1 MKQFKINDELISKI
15 KKLIEDKNRDKV
27 LSILANIHYADLAE
41 IFELLETT
49 EVIFLVK
56 IFDKQKIADAL
67 AEIDE
72 DLREI
77 ILEKL
82 SAKEIAEKI
91 VELDT
96 DDATDVISELTEERQ
111 ERVFSQIKDA
121 ELTDDIKELLKYD
134 EDTAGGLMAKE
145 LVSVNENLSISK
157 CLDEIRKQAK
167 NVTRVHSIYVVDS
180 KNRLKGRLSLKDVVT
195 AKSRSKVRDIYIP
208 NVDYVTVDQN
218 GEDVAKIM
226 SKYDL
231 EAIPVTNKGKT
242 LLGRITIDD
251 IVDLIKDEAEKDYQL
266 AAGISSEVEVNDS
279 IFQLT
284 KARLPWL
291 FLGLLG
297 GLGSVFILKD
307 FEQIMNQPDLRNL
320 FFYTPLIAAMA
331 GNVGVQSSAIIV
343 QGLANDLVKGS
354 LLNRLFKEV
363 GLSLINGFALSVI
376 LIIFGQIVNQDLFMS
391 LTIAGSM
398 MGVIIIAALVGTFVP
413 IILDKQGIDP
423 AIATGPFITTAND
436 IFGIFLFFYIAK
448 ISLGF
453 WWKKFLYFVLVIHA
467 EVK

>member
-1 MKQFKINDELISKI
+1 MRQFKVNDEIIDNI
-15 KKLIEDKNRDKV
+15 KRLNNNCNKEKLVKDLND
-27 LSILANIHYADLAE
+27 LHYADLAE
-41 IFELLETT
+41 IFELLEVKQ
-49 EVIFLVK
+49 VIFLVK
-56 IFDKQKIADAL
+56 IFDKERIADAL

-77 ILEKL
+77 ILENL

-91 VELDT
+91 QELDT
-96 DDATDVISELTEERQ
+96 DDATDVISELSEDIQ
-111 ERVFSQIKDA
+111 ESVLSQIKDS
-121 ELTDDIKELLKYD
+121 ELTDDIKELLKYK

-145 LVSVNENLSISK
+145 LVKVSEDLSISK

-167 NVTRVHSIYVVDS
+167 NVSRVHSIYVVDS
-180 KNRLKGRLSLKDVVT
+180 KNKLKGRLSLKDVVT
-195 AKSRSKVRDIYIP
+195 AKSGSKVKDIYIP
-208 NVDYVTVDQN
+208 KVDYVTAEQE
-218 GEDVAKIM
+218 GEEVAKIM

-231 EAIPVTNKGKT
+231 EAIPVTNKRKT

-266 AAGISSEVEVNDS
+266 AAGISSEVEANDS
-279 IFQLT
+279 IFQLS

-354 LLNRLFKEV
+354 LLSRLLKEV
-363 GLSLINGFALSVI
+363 GLSLINGLVLAII
-376 LIIFGQIVNQDLFMS
+376 LVIFGQIVNQDLFMS

-453 WWKKFLYFVLVIHA
+453 
-467 EVK
+467 

>member
-1 MKQFKINDELISKI
+1 MRQFKVNDELIDNI
-15 KKLIEDKNRDKV
+15 KRLITISDKEKLVKDLND
-27 LSILANIHYADLAE
+27 LHYADLAE
-41 IFELLETT
+41 IFELLEVKQ
-49 EVIFLVK
+49 VIFLVK
-56 IFDKQKIADAL
+56 IFDKERIADAL

-77 ILEKL
+77 ILENL
-82 SAKEIAEKI
+82 STKEIAEKI
-91 VELDT
+91 QELDT
-96 DDATDVISELTEERQ
+96 DDATDVISELSEDIQ
-111 ERVFSQIKDA
+111 ESVLSQIKDS
-121 ELTDDIKELLKYD
+121 ELTDDIKELLKYK

-145 LVSVNENLSISK
+145 LVKVSEDLSISK

-167 NVTRVHSIYVVDS
+167 NVSRVHSIYVVDS
-180 KNRLKGRLSLKDVVT
+180 KNKRKGRLSLKDVVT
-195 AKSRSKVRDIYIP
+195 AKSGSKVKDIYIP
-208 NVDYVTVDQN
+208 KVDYVTAEQE
-218 GEDVAKIM
+218 GEEVAKIM

-231 EAIPVTNKGKT
+231 EAIPVTNKRKT

-266 AAGISSEVEVNDS
+266 AAGISSEVEANDS
-279 IFQLT
+279 IFQLS

-354 LLNRLFKEV
+354 LLSRLLKEV
-363 GLSLINGFALSVI
+363 GLSLINGLVLAII
-376 LIIFGQIVNQDLFMS
+376 LVIFGQIVNQDLFMS

-453 WWKKFLYFVLVIHA
+453 
-467 EVK
+467 

>member
-15 KKLIEDKNRDKV
+15 KKLIEDNNRDKL
-27 LSILANIHYADLAE
+27 LSSLADIHYADLAE
-41 IFELLETT
+41 IFELLGTT

-167 NVTRVHSIYVVDS
+167 SVTRVHSIYVVDS

-195 AKSRSKVRDIYIP
+195 AKSGSKVRDIYIP
-208 NVDYVTVDQN
+208 NVDYVTVDQE

-231 EAIPVTNKGKT
+231 EAIPVTNKRKT

-320 FFYTPLIAAMA
+320 FFCSPLIAAMA

-453 WWKKFLYFVLVIHA
+453 
-467 EVK
+467 

>member
-1 MKQFKINDELISKI
+1 MRQFKVNDELINKI
-15 KKLIEDKNRDKV
+15 KRLIRSNDNKKLVMDLNE
-27 LSILANIHYADLAE
+27 LHYADLAE
-41 IFELLETT
+41 IFELLEIK

-56 IFDKQKIADAL
+56 IFDKERIADAL

-77 ILEKL
+77 ILDNL

-91 VELDT
+91 EELDT
-96 DDATDVISELTEERQ
+96 DDATDVISELPEERQ
-111 ERVFSQIKDA
+111 ERVFSQIKDS
-121 ELTDDIKELLKYD
+121 ELTDDIKELLKYE

-145 LVSVNENLSISK
+145 LVKVSENLSITK
-157 CLDEIRKQAK
+157 CIDEIRKQAK

-195 AKSRSKVRDIYIP
+195 AKSGSKVKDIYIP
-208 NVDYVTVDQN
+208 KVDYVTADQE
-218 GEDVAKIM
+218 GEKVAKIM

-231 EAIPVTNKGKT
+231 EAIPVTNKRKT

-266 AAGISSEVEVNDS
+266 AAGIYSEVEVNDS

-354 LLNRLFKEV
+354 LLSRLLKEV
-363 GLSLINGFALSVI
+363 GLSLINGLVLAII
-376 LIIFGQIVNQDLFMS
+376 LIIFGQIVNQDLLMS

-398 MGVIIIAALVGTFVP
+398 MGVIVIAALVGTFIP
-413 IILDKQGIDP
+413 IILDRQGIDP

-436 IFGIFLFFYIAK
+436 IFGIFLFFYIAQF
-448 ISLGF
+448 SLGF
-453 WWKKFLYFVLVIHA
+453 
-467 EVK
+467 

>member
-1 MKQFKINDELISKI
+1 MRQFKVNNELIQNI
-15 KKLIEDKNRDKV
+15 KRLITISDKEKLVKNLND
-27 LSILANIHYADLAE
+27 LHYADLAE
-41 IFELLETT
+41 IFELLEVN

-56 IFDKQKIADAL
+56 IFDKERIADAL

-77 ILEKL
+77 ILENL
-82 SAKEIAEKI
+82 STKEIAEKI
-91 VELDT
+91 QELDT
-96 DDATDVISELTEERQ
+96 DDATDVISELSEDIQ
-111 ERVFSQIKDA
+111 ESVLSQIKDS
-121 ELTDDIKELLKYD
+121 ELTDDIKELLKY
-134 EDTAGGLMAKE
+134 EENTAGGLMAKE
-145 LVSVNENLSISK
+145 LVKVSENLSINK

-167 NVTRVHSIYVVDS
+167 NVSRVHSIYVVDS
-180 KNRLKGRLSLKDVVT
+180 KNKLKGRLSLKDVVT
-195 AKSRSKVRDIYIP
+195 AKSGSKVKDIYIP
-208 NVDYVTVDQN
+208 KVDYVTADQE
-218 GEDVAKIM
+218 GEEVAKIM

-231 EAIPVTNKGKT
+231 EAIPVTNKRKT

-266 AAGISSEVEVNDS
+266 AAGIYSEVEANDS
-279 IFQLT
+279 IFQLS

-354 LLNRLFKEV
+354 LLSRLLKEV
-363 GLSLINGFALSVI
+363 GLSLINGLVLAII
-376 LIIFGQIVNQDLFMS
+376 LVIFGQIVKQDLFMS

-453 WWKKFLYFVLVIHA
+453 
-467 EVK
+467 

>member
-1 MKQFKINDELISKI
+1 MKQFKINDELIRKI
-15 KKLIEDKNRDKV
+15 KKLIEDNSRDKL
-27 LSILANIHYADLAE
+27 LSSLKDIHYADLAE

-77 ILEKL
+77 ILDKL

-91 VELDT
+91 IELDT

-111 ERVFSQIKDA
+111 ERVFSQIKDS

-208 NVDYVTVDQN
+208 NVDYVTVDQE

-231 EAIPVTNKGKT
+231 EAIPVTNKRKT

-279 IFQLT
+279 ILQLT

-354 LLNRLFKEV
+354 LLNRLFKEI
-363 GLSLINGFALSVI
+363 GLSLINGFVLSVI
-376 LIIFGQIVNQDLFMS
+376 LIIFGQIVNQDLLMS

-398 MGVIIIAALVGTFVP
+398 MGVIIIASLVGTFVP
-413 IILDKQGIDP
+413 IILNKQGIDP

-453 WWKKFLYFVLVIHA
+453 
-467 EVK
+467 